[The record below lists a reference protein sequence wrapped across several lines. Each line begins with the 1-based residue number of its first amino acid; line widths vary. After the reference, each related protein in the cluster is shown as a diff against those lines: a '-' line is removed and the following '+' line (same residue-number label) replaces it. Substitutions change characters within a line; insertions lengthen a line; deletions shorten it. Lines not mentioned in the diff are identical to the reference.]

1 MAKKKNGEGAEAEG
15 QSNPKREAVAKAMG
29 ELGKKADPSA
39 MASYIK
45 DHFNLDI
52 ENKVIGIHRH
62 HILRAQRKQAR
73 ASATGAAPK
82 RRGRPPGSSAAGGDL
97 SLSDVRVVKD
107 LLSRH
112 GVKRVQEL
120 IELLS

>member
-1 MAKKKNGEGAEAEG
+1 MARKKNGEGAEAEG
-15 QSNPKREAVAKAMG
+15 QSNPKREAVAKAM
-29 ELGKKADPSA
+29 EALGKKADPSA

-62 HILRAQRKQAR
+62 HILRARRKQAR
-73 ASATGAAPK
+73 ASATGTGPK
-82 RRGRPPGSSAAGGDL
+82 RRGRPPGSSSSSGEL
-97 SLSDVRVVKD
+97 SLNDVRLVKD
-107 LLSRH
+107 LVSRH
-112 GVKRVQEL
+112 GAKRVHEL